1 MADPRTRSAT
11 RRGGRRRGSRRR
23 LRFGQS
29 SRKHRKHPSQP
40 SSNPS
45 QDPTEEIKREPS
57 ASGSAES
64 GEISEGFGVPQE
76 TWESGLPDH
85 QARIFPS
92 RPRNLSEP
100 APQPRG
106 TGGQRRELFP
116 SGLPNHQS
124 RIFPDGRPQDLFDPA
139 PQYRPPPRHRRELF
153 EPGLPGHQARIF
165 PDASPQ
171 GPSNEQHDYKPQF
184 ASEHDSASGASP
196 PPMMDRESRSRR
208 YDDGEVTRYGAG
220 ESYRPFNSN
229 RSPRRARSPPRGR
242 SPPML
247 DSDRYIPGRSPRRRS
262 RSGDRYRR
270 DLSRDRRETR
280 GMGDSWR
287 GRDRSRSLRRSPP
300 RRSPP
305 RRSPGRRSPPP
316 RRFSP
321 RRDDR
326 DRLRSPR
333 RGFESRFQLPQDD
346 PNYIR
351 LTNIPY
357 RRRSRSPFER
367 DRIRDRTPPR
377 RSPPPVPRASTY
389 RARSRSPE
397 RRDDRYGPSYSRR
410 PSPPRDSALSSAIP
424 SQNTSR
430 RSSPRPLPPHRDDRS
445 RPQSPIPSR
454 PLSRSS
460 YGLPTRERSP
470 QGTPKEPPVPR
481 SPPRGP
487 AALRAPPT
495 GPRDT
500 RTYGGQSGG
509 AIGPPPRPAPA
520 VPATSN
526 RPDISPGGPPAGPR
540 GYVPSRGGGYG
551 RGGRGGPSW
560 GSTIQSRNLPPTAG
574 PVSASATTS
583 SSTIPTGP
591 RAGPTSQSVPSTPVN
606 ASKPFNPPKGPA
618 AESNRPSLAN
628 QLLSTV
634 SPIIPGGKADQ
645 RDLAMQMGVLPEL
658 LPHHMQLKEEEEKL
672 RAEKYV
678 KEEKLRKSLAMWDKF
693 EREAKVLDLRLEL
706 SENLMKKF
714 AGDGVGGAAF

>member
-1 MADPRTRSAT
+1 
-11 RRGGRRRGSRRR
+11 
-23 LRFGQS
+23 
-29 SRKHRKHPSQP
+29 
-40 SSNPS
+40 
-45 QDPTEEIKREPS
+45 
-57 ASGSAES
+57 
-64 GEISEGFGVPQE
+64 
-76 TWESGLPDH
+76 
-85 QARIFPS
+85 
-92 RPRNLSEP
+92 
-100 APQPRG
+100 
-106 TGGQRRELFP
+106 
-116 SGLPNHQS
+116 
-124 RIFPDGRPQDLFDPA
+124 
-139 PQYRPPPRHRRELF
+139 
-153 EPGLPGHQARIF
+153 
-165 PDASPQ
+165 
-171 GPSNEQHDYKPQF
+171 
-184 ASEHDSASGASP
+184 
-196 PPMMDRESRSRR
+196 MDRDSRSRR

-270 DLSRDRRETR
+270 DVSRDRRETR

-300 RRSPP
+300 RRTPP
-305 RRSPGRRSPPP
+305 RRSPGRRSPP

-333 RGFESRFQLPQDD
+333 RGFESR
-346 PNYIR
+346 
-351 LTNIPY
+351 
-357 RRRSRSPFER
+357 RRSRSPFER
-367 DRIRDRTPPR
+367 DRGRDRTPPR
-377 RSPPPVPRASTY
+377 RSSPPAPRASTY

-410 PSPPRDSALSSAIP
+410 PSPPRDSTVTSAIP

-430 RSSPRPLPPHRDDRS
+430 RSSPHPIPSRRDDRS
-445 RPQSPIPSR
+445 RPQSPTPSR

-470 QGTPKEPPVPR
+470 QGTPREPPAPR

-500 RTYGGQSGG
+500 RPYGGQSGS
-509 AIGPPPRPAPA
+509 AIGPPPRPAPT
-520 VPATSN
+520 VPAVSS
-526 RPDISPGGPPAGPR
+526 RPDISPGGPPVGPR
-540 GYVPSRGGGYG
+540 GYIPSRGGGYG
-551 RGGRGGPSW
+551 RGSRGGPGW
-560 GSTIQSRNLPPTAG
+560 GSTIQSRNLPPATG
-574 PVSASATTS
+574 PVSASAMTGS
-583 SSTIPTGP
+583 NSIPTGP
-591 RAGPTSQSVPSTPVN
+591 RAGASSQSVPSTPIN
-606 ASKPFNPPKGPA
+606 ASKSFNPPKGPA
-618 AESNRPSLAN
+618 AESNRPSLAQ

-634 SPIIPGGKADQ
+634 SPIVPGGKVDQ
-645 RDLAMQMGVLPEL
+645 RELAHQMGVLPEL
-658 LPHHMQLKEEEEKL
+658 LPHYLQLKEEEEKL

-678 KEEKLRKSLAMWDKF
+678 KEEKLRKSLAMWDRF
-693 EREAKVLDLRLEL
+693 EREAKVLDVRLEL